1 MASEHMKCQLGP
13 YTVGGDRLLLIAGPC
28 MAESVELCLTVARE
42 MKAICDDAGVDYVFK
57 ASFDKANRTSL
68 SSYRGPGLEGGLAM
82 LAAVASETGL
92 PVMTD
97 IHEPGQAAPVAAV
110 VDALQI
116 PAFLCRQTDLLVAA
130 AQTGKCVNI
139 KKGQFMAPGDMNQA
153 VMKVRESGNDN
164 VLLTERGASFGY
176 NRLITDFRAIPQM
189 QAFAPVIFDAT
200 HSVQE
205 PAGQGSVSGGRREFA
220 PMLAGAAMAMGA
232 DGLFIETHT
241 DPDHAKSDAACQI
254 TLADMRAVVA
264 RCVAIRNASRG

>member
-1 MASEHMKCQLGP
+1 MASDYTKCQLGP
-13 YTVGGDRLLLIAGPC
+13 YTVGGDRLLVIAGPC
-28 MAESVELCLTVARE
+28 MAESVELCLTVAKH
-42 MKAICDDAGVDYVFK
+42 MKDVCSDAGVDYVFK

-68 SSYRGPGLEGGLAM
+68 SSYRGPGLDAGLEM
-82 LAAVASETGL
+82 LATVASETGL
-92 PVMTD
+92 PVLTD
-97 IHEPGQAAPVAAV
+97 IHEPSQAAPVAEI
-110 VDALQI
+110 VDGLQI

-139 KKGQFMAPGDMNQA
+139 KKGQFMAPGDMDQA
-153 VMKVRESGNDN
+153 VTKVRESGNDN

-189 QAFAPVIFDAT
+189 QAFAPVVFDAT

-205 PAGQGSVSGGRREFA
+205 PAGQGNVSGGRREFA

-241 DPDHAKSDAACQI
+241 DPDNAKSDAACQI
-254 TLADMRAVVA
+254 ALDDMAGVVA
-264 RCVAIRNASRG
+264 RCVAIRQASRG

>member
-1 MASEHMKCQLGP
+1 MASDYTKCQLGP
-13 YTVGGDRLLLIAGPC
+13 YTVGGDRLMLIAGPC
-28 MAESVELCLTVARE
+28 MAESVELCLTVAKH
-42 MKAICDDAGVDYVFK
+42 MQAICADLGVDYVFK

-82 LAAVASETGL
+82 LQAVASETGL

-97 IHEPGQAAPVAAV
+97 IHEPAQAAAVASV
-110 VDALQI
+110 VDAMQI

-130 AQTGKCVNI
+130 AKTGKCVNI
-139 KKGQFMAPGDMNQA
+139 KKGQFMAPDDMNQA
-153 VMKVRESGNDN
+153 VTKVRESGNDD

-205 PAGQGSVSGGRREFA
+205 PAGQGTISGGRREFA

-241 DPDHAKSDAACQI
+241 DPDNAKSDAACQI
-254 TLADMRAVVA
+254 PLDDMAAVVA
-264 RCVAIRNASRG
+264 RCLAIRTAAKG

>member
-1 MASEHMKCQLGP
+1 MASDHTKCQLGP
-13 YTVGGDRLLLIAGPC
+13 YTVGGERLLLIAGPC

-42 MKAICDDAGVDYVFK
+42 MKAICAEMGLDYVFK

-68 SSYRGPGLEGGLAM
+68 ASYRGPGLEGGLAM
-82 LAAVASETGL
+82 LQAVASETGL

-110 VDALQI
+110 ADCLQI

-130 AQTGKCVNI
+130 AATGKCVNI
-139 KKGQFMAPGDMNQA
+139 KKGQFMAPEDMNQA
-153 VMKVRESGNDN
+153 VTKVRDSGNDN

-205 PAGQGSVSGGRREFA
+205 PAGQGNVSGGRREFA
-220 PMLAGAAMAMGA
+220 PLLAGAAMAMGA

-241 DPDHAKSDAACQI
+241 DPDNAKSDAACQI
-254 TLADMRAVVA
+254 ALDDMASVLA

>member
-1 MASEHMKCQLGP
+1 MASENTKCQLGP
-13 YTVGGDRLLLIAGPC
+13 YTVGGERLLLIAGPC

-205 PAGQGSVSGGRREFA
+205 PAGQGNVSGGRREFA

-254 TLADMRAVVA
+254 ALADMAAVVA